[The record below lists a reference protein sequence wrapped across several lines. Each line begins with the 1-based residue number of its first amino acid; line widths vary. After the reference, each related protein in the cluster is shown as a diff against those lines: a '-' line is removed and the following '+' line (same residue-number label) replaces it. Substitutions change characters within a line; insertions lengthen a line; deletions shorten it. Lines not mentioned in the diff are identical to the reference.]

1 MRLLPILALLS
12 LGGCNVVVTQT
23 PMFTKADGAGGP
35 GFRPGV
41 WRGKPDPGCAFDE
54 KSPLDNWP
62 ACANGALVDDDAIT
76 MVKTVNGERAVAA
89 RIGYVLTS
97 GEPRILQ
104 LSVGGLPTGLGL
116 SLSGYFYGG
125 VRSTKT
131 DDQGRIIA
139 YTTWFVACG
148 PPPPQPAAGSSPNK
162 ISFATLSPFPGL
174 VMDKAGQNCTPNSV
188 ATLRNAA
195 VESAK
200 LPADSPSETRW
211 VRDGD
216 R

>member
-1 MRLLPILALLS
+1 MRALLILAVLL
-12 LGGCNVVVTQT
+12 LGGCNMVVTQT
-23 PMFTKADGAGGP
+23 PMFTKADGAGAP

-41 WRGKPDPGCAFDE
+41 WRGKPNAGCAFDE
-54 KSPLDNWP
+54 TSPLDSWP
-62 ACANGALVDDDAIT
+62 ACANGAIVDDDAIS
-76 MVKTVNGERAVAA
+76 MVKTVNGA
-89 RIGYVLTS
+89 RTVGAKISYVLAA

-104 LSVGGLPTGLGL
+104 LSVAGLPTGLGL

-125 VRSTKT
+125 VQPTKT
-131 DDQGRIIA
+131 DDRGRIIA

-148 PPPPQPAAGSSPNK
+148 PPPPPPAAGSSPNK

-174 VMDKAGQNCTPNSV
+174 VMDKAGQNCTPNSG
-188 ATLRNAA
+188 AALRNAA
-195 VESAK
+195 VESSR
-200 LPADSPSETRW
+200 LPADSPSQTRW